1 MFFLT
6 QLPLHPLYTILYKL
20 VSFYLL
26 YLQMSL
32 YVDDFNKEKQE
43 KERSMSEIKKLKREI
58 DFLNTQL
65 NQAED
70 CTDYI
75 QTEVS

>member
-1 MFFLT
+1 
-6 QLPLHPLYTILYKL
+6 
-20 VSFYLL
+20 
-26 YLQMSL
+26 MSL

-58 DFLNTQL
+58 DFLNTQM